1 MIGIE
6 STHNQQPWGV
16 LEAKTKLCTFT
27 ASLVDYN
34 NLLFI
39 KPSIIWRPKQI
50 TAAAPRYY

>member
-16 LEAKTKLCTFT
+16 LEAKTNLCTFT